1 MIKHIMPEVG
11 NFFIRKYFLEVQF
24 PCCLSVFV
32 WLGSLL
38 IFLFLTQEESKMIQ
52 VNGQNLCQKSTVSEW
67 IIYKLIKAL
76 SGSFP

>member
-52 VNGQNLCQKSTVSEW
+52 VNG
-67 IIYKLIKAL
+67 
-76 SGSFP
+76 

>member
-38 IFLFLTQEESKMIQ
+38 FFSFFNPRREQDDS
-52 VNGQNLCQKSTVSEW
+52 SEW
-67 IIYKLIKAL
+67 IESLLEEYCFRMDYI
-76 SGSFP
+76 